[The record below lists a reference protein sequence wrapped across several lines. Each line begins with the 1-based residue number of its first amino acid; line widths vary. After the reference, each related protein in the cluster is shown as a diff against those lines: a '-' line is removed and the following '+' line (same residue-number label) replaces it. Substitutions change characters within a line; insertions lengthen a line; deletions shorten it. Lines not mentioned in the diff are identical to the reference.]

1 MNSSD
6 GDPVSLEGQPKEGRP
21 KEDRPKEDRPSE
33 GRPREGRWVGL
44 TLEQRQVSLDTC
56 DETPSQLSY
65 PGILITHY
73 DSEAKISEAWVP
85 LGVDPSE
92 ADDEELI
99 QQLRCALLWQA
110 DKQPNADAD

>member
-6 GDPVSLEGQPKEGRP
+6 GDPVAGGTRSTA
-21 KEDRPKEDRPSE
+21 DRAKA
-33 GRPREGRWVGL
+33 GRWVGL
-44 TLEQRQVSLDTC
+44 TLEQRQVCLDIA
-56 DETPSQLSY
+56 DAMPSQLSY

-73 DSEAKISEAWVP
+73 DAESKISEAWVP

-99 QQLRCALLWQA
+99 QQLRGALLWQA
-110 DKQPNADAD
+110 GKQPKADAD